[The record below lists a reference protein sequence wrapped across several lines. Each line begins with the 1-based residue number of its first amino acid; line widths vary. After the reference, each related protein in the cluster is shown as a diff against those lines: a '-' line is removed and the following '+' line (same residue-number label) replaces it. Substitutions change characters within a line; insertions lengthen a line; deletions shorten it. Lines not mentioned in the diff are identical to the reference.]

1 MAVQVAVFPN
11 LTPTSANHNLQG
23 AIILARS
30 AVTISCSFPALLLRC
45 PRLALNSSVESEINA
60 LVAALRVPTS
70 VLAFALHPTF
80 ITALSTPDVGY
91 VDARRVAFRLSC
103 LWTVPSLPTGPPH
116 PVVPNFPP
124 LASKFWPPIV
134 QMGLLERSLSVHFKT
149 RDNRSTETHAS
160 GFSAY
165 QKAMGRRPILL
176 PHLFPHHR
184 LHVNLPAVPPE
195 GVSNLLCT
203 RPQTPSMDV
212 PVVPEPALKVALL
225 LSQLPHLRWCAAR
238 NDDPKRPYS
247 RYDTLHCA
255 PSNRRL
261 PLAPVPPSA
270 HQRDCLAARECPCVH
285 GTIFGPWTQAQ
296 GLCGGGGLDGVR

>member
-1 MAVQVAVFPN
+1 
-11 LTPTSANHNLQG
+11 
-23 AIILARS
+23 
-30 AVTISCSFPALLLRC
+30 
-45 PRLALNSSVESEINA
+45 
-60 LVAALRVPTS
+60 VAALCVLFSFFLFLSLLSLRLCFTWLHRRVPTS

-176 PHLFPHHR
+176 PHLFP
-184 LHVNLPAVPPE
+184 
-195 GVSNLLCT
+195 
-203 RPQTPSMDV
+203 
-212 PVVPEPALKVALL
+212 
-225 LSQLPHLRWCAAR
+225 
-238 NDDPKRPYS
+238 
-247 RYDTLHCA
+247 
-255 PSNRRL
+255 RL
-261 PLAPVPPSA
+261 PSFHVARCTLTLRSRSPPSR
-270 HQRDCLAARECPCVH
+270 QPPGCPS
-285 GTIFGPWTQAQ
+285 
-296 GLCGGGGLDGVR
+296 